1 LKAAGKVSPAIEDS
15 SHEVSV
21 NEPLLP
27 LITLETLTASIL
39 ALANKRSERNVT
51 VESYMITEAV
61 MKYLGL
67 YQLSD
72 ANAVQLEKGL
82 SFIQTAIEGEYQG
95 RTTHQTDEYIASLE
109 RRLESYET
117 RMKLIHSHTRVMKR
131 DFLSVISP
139 TLKET
144 NSALYGDAR
153 EHLHVAHM
161 YSTVY

>member
-1 LKAAGKVSPAIEDS
+1 VSPAIEDS